1 MLFEVRSIGISC
13 AVAFFFGIGF
23 IGWASGLSPDTCC
36 NRALAGAVLAYIA
49 AVTGA
54 RVINAILTSAM
65 IRDHMMKKKEQNSGS
80 GNQRYF

>member
-13 AVAFFFGIGF
+13 AVVFFFGIGF

-36 NRALAGAVLAYIA
+36 NRALAGAVLAYMA
-49 AVTGA
+49 AATGV

-65 IRDHMMKKKEQNSGS
+65 IRDHMKKKEQNSGS
-80 GNQRYF
+80 TNQKYF